1 MDHLHQFGQHAG
13 PMAGFGGVPPFIPFI
28 GGTMLF
34 LLLLLGL
41 GGFFLARTGRI
52 GPPPWLRAGR
62 LSPEFEARKILSQR
76 FANSEIDGDEFL
88 ERASIL
94 NWTPGV
100 EPLNGPR
107 KGKGK
112 RR

>member
-1 MDHLHQFGQHAG
+1 MEHLHQFGQLHAG
-13 PMAGFGGVPPFIPFI
+13 PWGAGAPPFIPFL
-28 GGTMLF
+28 GGTMLLV
-34 LLLLLGL
+34 LLLLVL

-94 NWTPGV
+94 NWTPGI
-100 EPLNGPR
+100 EPAGSPR
-107 KGKGK
+107 QRKGK